1 MRPHD
6 RITKRIWLGGSLTF
20 DAWRCL
26 WQAGVTVDLSLQE
39 EARDDFGP
47 LAPEA
52 ELWLP
57 ATDNDMPS
65 HDQTWLACAFIHSAL
80 LLGRHLVIHCRWGIG
95 RSPLTL
101 AAYLTTQGWD
111 AGEAMRSITERR
123 PIVEPN
129 GGQRDQL
136 LAFVRRWR
144 AGELP
149 PLPGPPLPPGSLDPP

>member
-1 MRPHD
+1 MRPPD
-6 RITKRIWLGGSLTF
+6 PITRQLWLGGSLTPGV
-20 DAWRCL
+20 WRRL
-26 WQAGVTVDLSLQE
+26 RRAGVTVDLNLQE

-47 LAPEA
+47 LPPET

-65 HDQTWLACAFIHSAL
+65 HEQMSLACAFIHFVL
-80 LLGRHLVIHCRWGIG
+80 LLGKRLVIHCRWGIG

-101 AAYLTTQGWD
+101 AAYFTTQGWE
-111 AGEAMRSITERR
+111 AGEAIRFITERR
-123 PIVEPN
+123 PVVEPK

-144 AGELP
+144 GGELP
-149 PLPGPPLPPGSLDPP
+149 PLPSPPLPPGSLDPP